1 MVAFTFV
8 VKKEGKSW
16 SAQRVKDEEGPELT
30 AEADD
35 TYSLQKELLQLAL
48 AEASGPYRV
57 SFSTVSPT
65 SAVYQVVIGGAVA
78 AGGGGS
84 GGGGGGGAAAAEA
97 KEEEKPAEEE
107 EEEDED
113 MGFSLFD

>member
-8 VKKEGKSW
+8 VKKEGKTW
-16 SAQRVKDEEGPELT
+16 SATRVKDEEGPELT

-57 SFSTVSPT
+57 SFSTVSPK

-78 AGGGGS
+78 AGGGG
-84 GGGGGGGAAAAEA
+84 GGGGGGAAAAAEG

-107 EEEDED
+107 EEEEED